1 MRRHHQANPFTAFLI
16 GVFLADA
23 VLSAYR
29 SNRPISVSCPN
40 TNFASTTPKKVNVLG
55 PSLVQKG

>member
-1 MRRHHQANPFTAFLI
+1 MRRHHQANPFTVFLI

-29 SNRPISVSCPN
+29 SNGPISVSCPN
-40 TNFASTTPKKVNVLG
+40 TNFASTTPKKLMF
-55 PSLVQKG
+55 